1 MMLGYGKMAKT
12 VQIINKKQGSSIL
25 LTFILYVQP
34 AFLNSKGN
42 KCLCR
47 KDGSMYFLLLLLW
60 MIFNGRVTLE
70 VFLFGVVICGWLYW
84 FISKHMGYNYKD
96 EIRFAKKIPLYLK
109 YAVVLVWEIFKANV
123 DVIKVILSPK
133 MEIEPAIVTFHTDLE
148 SDAARV
154 TLANS
159 ITLTP
164 GTYTASLE
172 NGDYVVQ
179 ALDKSKFG
187 EGLDDSVFVKQ
198 LRKLEGRK

>member
-1 MMLGYGKMAKT
+1 MPLSFVCANG
-12 VQIINKKQGSSIL
+12 L
-25 LTFILYVQP
+25 
-34 AFLNSKGN
+34 FLVAKGN
-42 KCLCR
+42 KCLYR

-109 YAVVLVWEIFKANV
+109 YAVVLVWEIFKANI
-123 DVIKVILSPK
+123 DVIKIILSPK

-148 SDAARV
+148 SDAAQV
-154 TLANS
+154 MLANS

-172 NGDYVVQ
+172 KGDYVVC
-179 ALDKSKFG
+179 ALDRSKFG
-187 EGLDDSVFVKQ
+187 EGLNDSVFADQ
-198 LRKLEGRK
+198 LRRLEGRK

>member
-1 MMLGYGKMAKT
+1 
-12 VQIINKKQGSSIL
+12 
-25 LTFILYVQP
+25 
-34 AFLNSKGN
+34 
-42 KCLCR
+42 
-47 KDGSMYFLLLLLW
+47 MYFLLLLLW

-84 FISKHMGYNYKD
+84 FISKYMGYNYKN
-96 EIRFAKKIPLYLK
+96 EIRYAKKIPLYLK
-109 YAVVLVWEIFKANV
+109 YAVVLVWEIIKANI
-123 DVIKVILSPK
+123 DVIRIILSPK

-148 SDAARV
+148 SDAAQV
-154 TLANS
+154 VLANS

-164 GTYTASLE
+164 GTYTANLE

>member
-1 MMLGYGKMAKT
+1 
-12 VQIINKKQGSSIL
+12 
-25 LTFILYVQP
+25 
-34 AFLNSKGN
+34 
-42 KCLCR
+42 
-47 KDGSMYFLLLLLW
+47 MYFLLLLLW

-84 FISKHMGYNYKD
+84 FISKYMGYNYKD
-96 EIRFAKKIPLYLK
+96 EIRYAKKIPLYLK
-109 YAVVLVWEIFKANV
+109 YAVVLVWEIIKANI
-123 DVIKVILSPK
+123 DVIKIILSPN
-133 MEIEPAIVTFHTDLE
+133 MEIEPAIVKFRTDLE

-164 GTYTASLE
+164 GTYTAGLE
-172 NGDYVVQ
+172 NGDFVVQ

-198 LRKLEGRK
+198 LRRLEGRK

>member
-1 MMLGYGKMAKT
+1 
-12 VQIINKKQGSSIL
+12 
-25 LTFILYVQP
+25 
-34 AFLNSKGN
+34 
-42 KCLCR
+42 
-47 KDGSMYFLLLLLW
+47 MYFLLLLLW

-96 EIRFAKKIPLYLK
+96 EIRYAKKIPLYLK
-109 YAVVLVWEIFKANV
+109 YAVVLVWEIIKANI
-123 DVIKVILSPK
+123 DVIKIILSPK

-164 GTYTASLE
+164 GTITVDVQE
-172 NGDYVVQ
+172 NRFCVH
-179 ALDKSKFG
+179 ALDYTMA
-187 EGLDDSVFVKQ
+187 EDIENSVFVK
-198 LRKLEGRK
+198 LLVKMEENIND

>member
-1 MMLGYGKMAKT
+1 
-12 VQIINKKQGSSIL
+12 
-25 LTFILYVQP
+25 
-34 AFLNSKGN
+34 
-42 KCLCR
+42 
-47 KDGSMYFLLLLLW
+47 MYFLLLLLW

-84 FISKHMGYNYKD
+84 FISKYMGYNYKD
-96 EIRFAKKIPLYLK
+96 EICYAKKIPLYLK
-109 YAVVLVWEIFKANV
+109 YAVVLVWEIIKANI
-123 DVIKVILSPK
+123 DVIKIILSPN
-133 MEIEPAIVTFHTDLE
+133 MEIEPAIVKFRTDLE

-164 GTYTASLE
+164 GTYTAGLE
-172 NGDYVVQ
+172 NGDFVVQ

-198 LRKLEGRK
+198 LRRLEGRK

>member
-1 MMLGYGKMAKT
+1 
-12 VQIINKKQGSSIL
+12 
-25 LTFILYVQP
+25 
-34 AFLNSKGN
+34 
-42 KCLCR
+42 
-47 KDGSMYFLLLLLW
+47 MYFLLLLLW

-84 FISKHMGYNYKD
+84 FISKYMGYNYRD

-123 DVIKVILSPK
+123 DVIKIILSPK
-133 MEIEPAIVTFHTDLE
+133 MEIEPAIVTFRTDLE
-148 SDAARV
+148 SDAAQV
-154 TLANS
+154 VLANS

-164 GTYTASLE
+164 GTYTAGLE
-172 NGDYVVQ
+172 NGDYIVQ

>member
-1 MMLGYGKMAKT
+1 
-12 VQIINKKQGSSIL
+12 
-25 LTFILYVQP
+25 
-34 AFLNSKGN
+34 
-42 KCLCR
+42 
-47 KDGSMYFLLLLLW
+47 MYFLLLLLW

-96 EIRFAKKIPLYLK
+96 ELRFAKKIPLYLK
-109 YAVVLVWEIFKANV
+109 YAVVLLWEIVKANI
-123 DVIKVILSPK
+123 DVIKIVLSPK
-133 MEIEPAIVTFHTDLE
+133 MEIEPAIVTFRTDLE
-148 SDAARV
+148 SEAALV

-164 GTYTASLE
+164 GTYTAGLDD
-172 NGDYVVQ
+172 GTFVVQ

-198 LRKLEGRK
+198 LRKLEGKK

>member
-1 MMLGYGKMAKT
+1 
-12 VQIINKKQGSSIL
+12 
-25 LTFILYVQP
+25 
-34 AFLNSKGN
+34 
-42 KCLCR
+42 
-47 KDGSMYFLLLLLW
+47 MYFLLLLLW

-84 FISKHMGYNYKD
+84 FISKYMGYNYKN
-96 EIRFAKKIPLYLK
+96 EIRYAKKIPLYLK
-109 YAVVLVWEIFKANV
+109 YAVVLVWEIIKANI
-123 DVIKVILSPK
+123 DVIKIILSPN
-133 MEIEPAIVTFHTDLE
+133 MEIEPAIVKFRTDLE

-164 GTYTASLE
+164 GTYTAGLE
-172 NGDYVVQ
+172 NGEFVVQ

-198 LRKLEGRK
+198 LRRLEGRK